1 MLILRKEAED
11 DLKKAYEWYEEKRA
25 RLGVEFVYEVES
37 AFEIIREKSA
47 TVCQGIK
54 DVRRVLCSRFPYLI
68 YFFERKSDTV
78 VIGVLHQR
86 RNPVIWQARR

>member
-1 MLILRKEAED
+1 
-11 DLKKAYEWYEEKRA
+11 
-25 RLGVEFVYEVES
+25 VEFVYEVES
-37 AFEIIREKSA
+37 EFEIIEKNPQLYA
-47 TVCQGIK
+47 KVFK
-54 DVRRVLCSRFPYLI
+54 DVRRVLCSRFPYAI